1 MPSRGT
7 LDTGQTDKVATTV
20 RKCSTLS
27 DFEPR
32 RWFAALR
39 RKPNHDKE
47 ADATS
52 GIASL
57 QAAEEG
63 EEADDS
69 VKLVE
74 RSELRRL
81 VVDYRFCASAGASPS
96 TRRLR
101 PCWPEC

>member
-1 MPSRGT
+1 MRGT
-7 LDTGQTDKVATTV
+7 LDTEQTDKVATTV
-20 RKCSTLS
+20 KEMLDNLS

-57 QAAEEG
+57 QAVEEG

-69 VKLVE
+69 VKL
-74 RSELRRL
+74 
-81 VVDYRFCASAGASPS
+81 AGLGG
-96 TRRLR
+96 R
-101 PCWPEC
+101 